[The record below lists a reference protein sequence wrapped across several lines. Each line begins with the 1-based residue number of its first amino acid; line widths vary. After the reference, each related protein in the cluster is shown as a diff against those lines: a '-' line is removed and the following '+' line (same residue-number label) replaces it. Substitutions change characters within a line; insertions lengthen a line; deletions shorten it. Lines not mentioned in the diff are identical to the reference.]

1 MRRHH
6 DRFTVCADGRRACG
20 GADVHSTKKLKPK
33 RLKGD
38 KQAVRIAHMCAPARI
53 NLQSSA
59 SIISSISIISASTTS
74 AININSIS
82 ISTTIIMKTKFLLPC
97 LLGFLCAACTTPTD
111 NSRTAVPANKTVNV
125 VFNNPEKF
133 TDLKSSSMDSE
144 KDREYLLEQLKEYI
158 LERAPDRMADGQ
170 TLDITI
176 NDVDMAGDYEPWFGA
191 RVQDIRIIKDI
202 YPPRID
208 LNFKLTDADGKV
220 SAEGTRQL
228 RDLNFMMGASSI
240 SSNDTLRHEKTLLNN
255 WFSTEFSATN
265 KK

>member
-1 MRRHH
+1 
-6 DRFTVCADGRRACG
+6 
-20 GADVHSTKKLKPK
+20 
-33 RLKGD
+33 
-38 KQAVRIAHMCAPARI
+38 VRIK
-53 NLQSSA
+53 LQSTIRNPPSQQPPT
-59 SIISSISIISASTTS
+59 ITT
-74 AININSIS
+74 
-82 ISTTIIMKTKFLLPC
+82 TIMKTKFLLPC
-97 LLGFLCAACTTPTD
+97 LLGFLCAACTTPPD
-111 NSRTAVPANKTVNV
+111 NSGPAVPSNKTVNI

-158 LERAPDRMADGQ
+158 LERAPDRMSDGQ

-176 NDVDMAGDYEPWFGA
+176 NDVDMAGDYEPWFGP

-220 SAEGTRQL
+220 AAEGARQL
-228 RDLNFMMGASSI
+228 RDLNFMMSTPSI
-240 SSNDTLRHEKTLLNN
+240 PSNDTLRHEKSLLNN
-255 WFSTEFSATN
+255 WLGMEFSAVS